1 MDQIERERAEGEPW
15 NYEGETAVKGEEG
28 SADRLAELLFASY
41 FAQFENTTKETTEM
55 IFSTIRQSV
64 VWYGSI
70 LAAWSIPLNLL
81 VLAVLLVGLK
91 RTRSVTSGF
100 LCPAFRW
107 LMVNFTVV
115 QLIMS
120 CFVIPL
126 NVIADKKGSW
136 IFGGDLCRVWLLAQL
151 ALVANTFWTLFAMT
165 FDRFLDTVAS
175 RFYGGWS
182 SSRFASL
189 VLVLGSWVISGLA
202 LVPSLI
208 IQSESDFILEEVCAT
223 SINPEQS
230 LFVTLAAFGV
240 PVALA
245 LLVMGAMIFAR
256 LRLRVNAPYNDGYK
270 ATADDFNHHAEGHH
284 SNRSSTTTE
293 ETGSDASVDGCCSG
307 NDVRALFAVCVSCL
321 LTWIPFYVISVV
333 IPFCGGHVCVDPA
346 LWSISIWVGY
356 STSGLAPM
364 FWFIDPWIRD
374 QVHDVFRGKTS
385 TKKSTGVYDTN
396 SDYSFQTNSSKKSL
410 TRAT

>member
-15 NYEGETAVKGEEG
+15 NYEETADKGEG
-28 SADRLAELLFASY
+28 SADQLAELLFDSY
-41 FAQFENTTKETTEM
+41 FAQFENTTNEKTEM

-70 LAAWSIPLNLL
+70 LAAWSIPLNLV
-81 VLAVLLVGLK
+81 VLAVLLFGLK
-91 RTRSVTSGF
+91 RTRSVASGF
-100 LCPAFRW
+100 LNPAFRW
-107 LMVNFTVV
+107 LMVNFTAV
-115 QLIMS
+115 QLVMS

-165 FDRFLDTVAS
+165 FDRFLNTVAS
-175 RFYGGWS
+175 RLYGGWS
-182 SSRFASL
+182 NSRFASL
-189 VLVLGSWVISGLA
+189 VLVLGSWVISGLV

-208 IQSESDFILEEVCAT
+208 IQSESDFVLEEVCAT

-240 PVALA
+240 PGALA
-245 LLVMGAMIFAR
+245 VLVMGAMIVAR
-256 LRLRVNAPYNDGYK
+256 LRFRVNTPYDDGYK

-284 SNRSSTTTE
+284 SNRSSMATE
-293 ETGSDASVDGCCSG
+293 ETGSDADVDGGGCSG
-307 NDVRALFAVCVSCL
+307 NDVKALFSVCITCL

-333 IPFCGGHVCVDPA
+333 IPFCDGQVCVDPA

-364 FWFIDPWIRD
+364 FWFIDPWMRD
-374 QVHDVFRGKTS
+374 QVRDVFHRGKNS
-385 TKKSTGVYDTN
+385 TRKPTGVCDTN
-396 SDYSFQTNSSKKSL
+396 SDCSFQTNSSKKSL
-410 TRAT
+410 TRAA